1 MSQSTHHRYKPRA
14 SGGVVYTLCLFEAA
28 VIAAALLH
36 QLLAESEIMLYSLLV
51 PSMVLATIAA
61 VVLGVGHAL
70 QKHELIIV
78 GFGLATFAVLFCIG
92 GFAEWISSIVD
103 CAELH
108 SSSVKSATARQC
120 HSEMLSRVRGTATV
134 GSGTAQCL
142 TGTRVM
148 TWAGDVCAAARTTAV
163 KFHQALTGMTACT
176 LIAVNLYFVVRY
188 AIEAV
193 YIWRWHMAA
202 TRLQVAME
210 TAVAATNRDADNALT
225 EMRVAMGHVITDPL
239 RGGGGRPK
247 HQ

>member
-51 PSMVLATIAA
+51 PSMVLAVVTA
-61 VVLGVGHAL
+61 VLLGVGHAL
-70 QKHELIIV
+70 QKHELIIA
-78 GFGLATFAVLFCIG
+78 GFALAPFAVLFCLL

-103 CAELH
+103 CDTIH
-108 SSSVKSATARQC
+108 SSSVKSATARRC
-120 HSEMLSRVRGTATV
+120 FSKMLSRVRGAAADI
-134 GSGTAQCL
+134 GTTQCL
-142 TGTRVM
+142 TGERVQ

-163 KFHQALTGMTACT
+163 KFHQALTGMTTCT
-176 LIAVNLYFVVRY
+176 LIAVNMYFVVRY

-193 YIWRWHMAA
+193 HIWRWHMAA